1 MDSPHRMSPEEAAAK
16 ADALIAQYRATTP
29 RKSRASQPR
38 ISDLPSPKAFLGD
51 RMKLMLV
58 FVFACLAG
66 YQLHAARFVSSAVL
80 GGLAAWSAFALAR
93 RLRTDEPSSDRG
105 HAR

>member
-1 MDSPHRMSPEEAAAK
+1 MRSTAMDAPSPHRMTAEEAAAK

-38 ISDLPSPKAFLGD
+38 ISDLPSPKALLGD
-51 RMKLMLV
+51 RMKLLLV

-66 YQLHAARFVSSAVL
+66 YQLHAARFVSSANEIVSASL
-80 GGLAAWSAFALAR
+80 PVAAMKS
-93 RLRTDEPSSDRG
+93 
-105 HAR
+105 